1 MEGAALTHAGG
12 WLTRF
17 GDDVPAFAH
26 VLHASVVSASRDAS
40 RTTELREG
48 AEALGVLRAQQGH
61 AVAGL
66 TEDLLALRD
75 VAGHTSE
82 NVQHVVDTALRLAI
96 SAYVDELT
104 AVLASRATR
113 DPLTGLPN
121 RAAFDEAL
129 AHELAGVGRSAA
141 PALLLVDLDHFKLVN
156 DTEGH
161 LAGDAVLVAVAEL
174 LLEQIRPSDVACR
187 LGGDEFALVLPRTR
201 PGHALQVARRL
212 LAASRKAPGLISTN
226 RRVTFSLGVGWLEA
240 PSDANEL
247 VTAADRALYAVKAT
261 GGDDVALGERE
272 ATVP

>member
-1 MEGAALTHAGG
+1 MGRSSLAHADR

-26 VLHASVVSASRDAS
+26 VLHAAVLSASEDPARLDDL
-40 RTTELREG
+40 RTG

-75 VAGHTSE
+75 VAGDASL
-82 NVQHVVDTALRLAI
+82 HVVDTALKLAI

-129 AHELAGVGRSAA
+129 EHELAGITRSTA
-141 PALLLVDLDHFKLVN
+141 PALLLVDLDRFKLVN
-156 DTEGH
+156 DTDGH
-161 LAGDAVLVAVAEL
+161 LAGDAVLVAVADVL
-174 LLEQIRPSDVACR
+174 RRHIRPSDVACR

-201 PGHALQVARRL
+201 PGHALQVATRL
-212 LAASRKAPGLISTN
+212 LTASREESGLSSAN
-226 RRVTFSLGVGWLEA
+226 ARVTLSIGVASLDA
-240 PSDANEL
+240 PRDSAQL
-247 VTAADRALYAVKAT
+247 VATADQALYAVKAI
-261 GGDDVALGERE
+261 GGDDVAVGE
-272 ATVP
+272 APAA